1 MKKLFLV
8 AAFLFSNATFAGLIG
23 NVEHNYGSSSIPSA
37 LANGACDVQQATHLT
52 IKDSSGCQRFVEVFD
67 FSDFSFDSIDYFQ
80 LDLTFSATRNDNCL
94 WIFCEFESWHVR
106 PALNNS
112 FAPAT
117 NLPALIR
124 ADGITQQSFVF
135 NASNLS
141 SIFDQIVNNNLFYLW
156 FAENSLGSDQ
166 FNLYSANLSIY
177 GTPAQSAPDDANPV
191 PAPASIALLGLGL
204 LMLRR
209 FKK

>member
-1 MKKLFLV
+1 MNKLFFIVIL
-8 AAFLFSNATFAGLIG
+8 LFSNTAFAGLIG
-23 NVEHNYGSSSIPSA
+23 NIEHDYGSNYIPS
-37 LANGACDVQQATHLT
+37 LMGGSACDVQQATHLT

-67 FSDFSFDSIDYFQ
+67 FSHFSFDSIDYFQ
-80 LDLTFSATRNDNCL
+80 LDLTFSATSNDNCWWFL
-94 WIFCEFESWHVR
+94 CEFESWHVR
-106 PALNNS
+106 PALNS
-112 FAPAT
+112 SYAPAT
-117 NLPALIR
+117 GLPALIR
-124 ADGITQQSFVF
+124 ANGVTQQSFVF

-141 SIFDQIVNNNLFYLW
+141 SIFDEIVNNNAFYLW
-156 FAENSLGSDQ
+156 FAENSYGSDQ

-177 GTPAQSAPDDANPV
+177 GMPAQSAPDDVTPV